1 MEPFTNH
8 EGIAVLIDQ
17 VNIDTD
23 QIIPKQFLKR
33 TSRTGYG
40 KYLFH
45 SWRYLDDGSENPEFE
60 LNHPLSKQASI
71 LVAGDNFG
79 CGSSREHAPWAIG
92 GYGFRVII
100 SSSFADI
107 FYSNCFK
114 NGLLPA
120 VLTPEDHIALTL
132 ELKKGEGTE
141 LRIDLEQQ
149 TVKIPEN
156 QCFGFSIS
164 PFHKTQLLNGLDDI
178 AWTLRLDDRIRKF
191 EERQKKDQPWFW
203 RESN

>member
-1 MEPFTNH
+1 MEPLNNH
-8 EGIAVLIDQ
+8 EGTAVLIDQ

-60 LNHPLSKQASI
+60 LNHPSSKQATI

-100 SSSFADI
+100 SSGFADI

-114 NGLLPA
+114 NGILPA
-120 VLTPEDHIALTL
+120 ILNPEDHATL
-132 ELKKGEGTE
+132 VRELKNDEGSK
-141 LRIDLEQQ
+141 LQVDLKQQ
-149 TVKIPEN
+149 TVKTTEN
-156 QCFGFSIS
+156 HCFGFSVS

-178 AWTLRLDDRIRKF
+178 DWTLRLEDRIKNY
-191 EERQKKDQPWFW
+191 EEQQKKDQPWCW
-203 RESN
+203 AESD